1 MGFKHLINSK
11 KTLTLFAVFVLFG
24 TNLMAQT
31 SAQGDMAPVDK
42 GAMWTGIAYYAL
54 LLLVAAFC
62 VGIVGKILRVYD
74 LTQKMQGKKGIN
86 WSGVMGV
93 CCAIFLVVGG
103 YGAYWSLTVQGGMS
117 LPESASA
124 GIID

>member
-11 KTLTLFAVFVLFG
+11 KTLSLFAVFVLFG

-31 SAQGDMAPVDK
+31 SAPGNAAPVDK

-54 LLLVAAFC
+54 LLLVGAFC

-93 CCAIFLVVGG
+93 CCAIFLVAGG
-103 YGAYWSLTVQGGMS
+103 YGAYWSLTVQGSMA

-124 GIID
+124 HGT